1 MDATMA
7 TKQRATRYDI
17 GAGSATLPD
26 IVSAT
31 GDWDDD
37 FRASTLTDESAHF
50 NEQTVPDLP
59 LRISMSTPPQARAA
73 TTTAIPRSGTRHR
86 AVSAPPAAPSLAGLP
101 GSGASDVITRN
112 ASEDAR
118 PSFVPHA
125 KARPSTWAPFAVAV
139 TGIAAA
145 VGVAVGNASLSWH
158 FGASEAVAPLG
169 SAAPRVLPP
178 VLPVVRARPAPPHA
192 TASAKLEPRSPALTV
207 PEVRYEDLP
216 IADKDAQ
223 STSDTRNAAT
233 RRQRLKVRV
242 R

>member
-1 MDATMA
+1 MA

-37 FRASTLTDESAHF
+37 FRPSTLTDESAHF

-59 LRISMSTPPQARAA
+59 LRISMSTPPQPRAA

-86 AVSAPPAAPSLAGLP
+86 AVSAPPPAPSLAALP
-101 GSGASDVITRN
+101 VSGASEAVTPDVP
-112 ASEDAR
+112 EGAR

-145 VGVAVGNASLSWH
+145 VGVALGNASLTWH
-158 FGASEAVAPLG
+158 FGASESVAPFG
-169 SAAPRVLPP
+169 SAAPRAVAPA
-178 VLPVVRARPAPPHA
+178 LPVVLARSAEPHA
-192 TASAKLEPRSPALTV
+192 TASAKLEARSPPLTV

-223 STSDTRNAAT
+223 SRSDTRNAAT
-233 RRQRLKVRV
+233 RRQRLKARA